1 MNNLEANLAV
11 LRKLEAFARKYPN
24 IRFGQMLVNL
34 DLLRRT
40 VVNGELYVQDPYNED
55 SIDLLRRLEFSLL
68 ELSV

>member
-1 MNNLEANLAV
+1 MSNLEANLV
-11 LRKLEAFARKYPN
+11 ILRKLEAFARKHPN

-40 VVNGELYVQDPYNED
+40 VVNGELYVQDPYEED
-55 SIDLLRRLEFSLL
+55 SIDLLRRLEYSLL